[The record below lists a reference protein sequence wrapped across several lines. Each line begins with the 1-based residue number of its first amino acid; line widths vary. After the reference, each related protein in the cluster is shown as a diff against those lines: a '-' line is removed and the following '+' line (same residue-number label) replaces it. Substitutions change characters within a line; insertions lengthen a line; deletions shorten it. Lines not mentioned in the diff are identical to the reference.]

1 MEKEVFSLANQ
12 LMLLV
17 SDYALDVIGALLLLV
32 GGWIVAGWIEKHTD
46 KVLKRIDRVDATLR
60 SFVTNLVRYAI
71 LVLVMIAV
79 FAQFGIQTTS
89 IIAVLGAAGL
99 AVGLALQGTLAN
111 IAAGVLLLFLRPF
124 KVGESIDAGG
134 VAGTVREIGLFSTEL
149 QNWDGIYLMVPNS
162 QLASAAIQNYSRLP
176 TRRLNLVVGISY
188 TDDIDKAMRVLNEIL
203 QNDERILDDP
213 AHQVMVKELA
223 DSSVNMNLRCW
234 TNRENYWS
242 LRFDLTKQAK
252 QQLDEHGITIPF
264 PQRDVHFYREEK
276 QPEAMKTTASESE
289 YDSEPGGYPPLRRSK
304 TEGDDSE

>member
-1 MEKEVFSLANQ
+1 MEKEVFSLANH

-17 SDYALDVIGALLLLV
+17 TDYALDVIGALLLLV

-60 SFVTNLVRYAI
+60 SFVTNMVRYAI

-134 VAGTVREIGLFSTEL
+134 VSGTVREIGLFST
-149 QNWDGIYLMVPNS
+149 
-162 QLASAAIQNYSRLP
+162 
-176 TRRLNLVVGISY
+176 
-188 TDDIDKAMRVLNEIL
+188 
-203 QNDERILDDP
+203 
-213 AHQVMVKELA
+213 
-223 DSSVNMNLRCW
+223 
-234 TNRENYWS
+234 
-242 LRFDLTKQAK
+242 
-252 QQLDEHGITIPF
+252 
-264 PQRDVHFYREEK
+264 
-276 QPEAMKTTASESE
+276 
-289 YDSEPGGYPPLRRSK
+289 
-304 TEGDDSE
+304 

>member
-1 MEKEVFSLANQ
+1 MEDEVFSIANQ
-12 LMLLV
+12 LIVLIT
-17 SDYALDVIGALLLLV
+17 DYALDIVGALLLLIA
-32 GGWIVAGWIEKHTD
+32 GWVVAGWIEKHTG

-124 KVGESIDAGG
+124 RVGESIDAGSI
-134 VAGTVREIGLFSTEL
+134 AGTVREIGLFSTEL
-149 QNWDGIYLMVPNS
+149 QTWDGIYLMVPNS
-162 QLASAAIQNYSRLP
+162 QLASAAILNYSRLP
-176 TRRLNLVVGISY
+176 TRRLNLVIGISY
-188 TDDIDKAMRVLNEIL
+188 TDDIDKTLKVLSELL

-223 DSSVNMNLRCW
+223 ESSVNINLRCW

-252 QQLDEHGITIPF
+252 QRLDEYDISIPF
-264 PQRDVHFYREEK
+264 PQRDVHLYHEGK

-289 YDSEPGGYPPLRRSK
+289 AA
-304 TEGDDSE
+304 

>member
-1 MEKEVFSLANQ
+1 MEDEVFSIANQ
-12 LMLLV
+12 LIVLIT
-17 SDYALDVIGALLLLV
+17 DYALDIVGALLLLIA
-32 GGWIVAGWIEKHTD
+32 GWVVAGWIEKHTG

-124 KVGESIDAGG
+124 RVGESIDAGSI
-134 VAGTVREIGLFSTEL
+134 AGTVREIGLFSTEL
-149 QNWDGIYLMVPNS
+149 QTWDGIYLMVPNS

-176 TRRLNLVVGISY
+176 TRRLNLVIGISY
-188 TDDIDKAMRVLNEIL
+188 TDNIDKALKVLSELL

-223 DSSVNMNLRCW
+223 ESSVNINLRCW

-252 QQLDEHGITIPF
+252 QRLDEYDISIPF
-264 PQRDVHFYREEK
+264 PQRDVHLYHEGK

-289 YDSEPGGYPPLRRSK
+289 AA
-304 TEGDDSE
+304 

>member
-12 LMLLV
+12 VIALIT
-17 SDYALDVIGALLLLV
+17 DYALDIVGALLLLIA
-32 GGWIVAGWIEKHTD
+32 GWIVAGWIEKRTG
-46 KVLKRIDRVDATLR
+46 KVLQRIDRVDATLR

-124 KVGESIDAGG
+124 KVGESIDAGS
-134 VAGTVREIGLFSTEL
+134 VAGTVREIGLFATEL
-149 QNWDGIYLMVPNS
+149 QTWDGIYLMVPNS

-188 TDDIDKAMRVLNEIL
+188 TDDIDKAVRVLDELL

-223 DSSVNMNLRCW
+223 ESSVDINLRCW

-242 LRFDLTKQAK
+242 LRFDLTKQVK
-252 QQLDEHGITIPF
+252 QRLDEHDISIPF
-264 PQRDVHFYREEK
+264 PQRDVHIFQAEGR
-276 QPEAMKTTASESE
+276 PEAARKAASESE
-289 YDSEPGGYPPLRRSK
+289 SDEGENPTVRRSE
-304 TEGDDSE
+304 TGAEESE

>member
-1 MEKEVFSLANQ
+1 MEDEVFSIANQ
-12 LMLLV
+12 LIVLIT
-17 SDYALDVIGALLLLV
+17 DYALDIVGALLLLIA
-32 GGWIVAGWIEKHTD
+32 GWVVAGWIEKHTG

-111 IAAGVLLLFLRPF
+111 IAAGMLLHFLRPF
-124 KVGESIDAGG
+124 RVGESIDAGSI
-134 VAGTVREIGLFSTEL
+134 AGTVREIGLFSTEL
-149 QNWDGIYLMVPNS
+149 QTWDGIYLMVPNS
-162 QLASAAIQNYSRLP
+162 QLASAAILNYSRLP
-176 TRRLNLVVGISY
+176 TRRLNLVIGISY
-188 TDDIDKAMRVLNEIL
+188 TDDIDKTLKVLSELL

-223 DSSVNMNLRCW
+223 DSSVNINLRCW

-252 QQLDEHGITIPF
+252 QRLDEYDISIPF
-264 PQRDVHFYREEK
+264 PQRDVHLYHEGK

-289 YDSEPGGYPPLRRSK
+289 AA
-304 TEGDDSE
+304 

>member
-17 SDYALDVIGALLLLV
+17 THYALDVIGALLLLV

-111 IAAGVLLLFLRPF
+111 IAAGVLQGTLTNIAAGCAAPF
-124 KVGESIDAGG
+124 PK
-134 VAGTVREIGLFSTEL
+134 
-149 QNWDGIYLMVPNS
+149 
-162 QLASAAIQNYSRLP
+162 AIQG
-176 TRRLNLVVGISY
+176 RR
-188 TDDIDKAMRVLNEIL
+188 
-203 QNDERILDDP
+203 
-213 AHQVMVKELA
+213 
-223 DSSVNMNLRCW
+223 
-234 TNRENYWS
+234 
-242 LRFDLTKQAK
+242 
-252 QQLDEHGITIPF
+252 EH
-264 PQRDVHFYREEK
+264 
-276 QPEAMKTTASESE
+276 
-289 YDSEPGGYPPLRRSK
+289 
-304 TEGDDSE
+304 

>member
-1 MEKEVFSLANQ
+1 MEDEVFSIANQ
-12 LMLLV
+12 LIVLIT
-17 SDYALDVIGALLLLV
+17 DYALDIVGALLLLIA
-32 GGWIVAGWIEKHTD
+32 GWVVAGWIEKHTG
-46 KVLKRIDRVDATLR
+46 KVLKRIDRVAATLR

-124 KVGESIDAGG
+124 RVGESIDAGSI
-134 VAGTVREIGLFSTEL
+134 AGTVREIGLFSTEL
-149 QNWDGIYLMVPNS
+149 QTWDGIYLMVPNS

-176 TRRLNLVVGISY
+176 TRRLNLVIGISY
-188 TDDIDKAMRVLNEIL
+188 TDDIDKALKVLSELL

-223 DSSVNMNLRCW
+223 ESSVNINLRCW

-252 QQLDEHGITIPF
+252 QRLDEYDISIPF
-264 PQRDVHFYREEK
+264 PQRDVHLYHEGK

-289 YDSEPGGYPPLRRSK
+289 AA
-304 TEGDDSE
+304 